1 MCLRSLG
8 EPREKPTLLEY
19 RGEKRE
25 GRRRRKEAEDKKKRG
40 ERASDRRW
48 KRMSPNHSLG
58 EMPSHLP
65 VLATRWRAQAG

>member
-40 ERASDRRW
+40 ER
-48 KRMSPNHSLG
+48 
-58 EMPSHLP
+58 
-65 VLATRWRAQAG
+65 QALEEDEPKPQPW